1 MKSLGLILVLFLFV
15 FTQVNGQEQVQKETP
30 DEQIIVNKK
39 YDENGNLIGFD
50 STYFHQWSSD
60 TSFQF
65 SFHDGDFYAGKDFYD
80 MIKKKQNLKLQ

>member
-39 YDENGNLIGFD
+39 IR
-50 STYFHQWSSD
+50 
-60 TSFQF
+60 
-65 SFHDGDFYAGKDFYD
+65 
-80 MIKKKQNLKLQ
+80 